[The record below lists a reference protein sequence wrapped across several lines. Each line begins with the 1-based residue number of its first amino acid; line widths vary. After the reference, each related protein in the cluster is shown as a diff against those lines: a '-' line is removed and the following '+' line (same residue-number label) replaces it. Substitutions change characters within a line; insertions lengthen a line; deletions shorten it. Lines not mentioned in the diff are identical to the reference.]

1 MTEQTTLEQVTST
14 IQSYHKIQQEISRL
28 EMTRQLLEES
38 LIQYWKEMGC
48 PPAGYKTPDGLKF
61 LIIPKSREGINV
73 EEARSLLDQQ
83 TFDKLLKVTTFD
95 QVSVRK
101 IKGEDDGKET

>member
-48 PPAGYKTPDGLKF
+48 PNKYDTPEQLGLRI
-61 LIIPKSREGINV
+61 LLLARESINV
-73 EEARSLLDQQ
+73 EEARALLPQDL
-83 TFDKLLKVTTFD
+83 FDKLLKVTSFE
-95 QVSVRK
+95 QVMVGK
-101 IKGEDDGKET
+101 IKGEHDERY